1 MEEKM
6 KTTARIIALLVV
18 IVMLVNLAGCY
29 GSFSLTRKLYT
40 WNGSLGDKFVNT
52 AVMWVLMILPIYE
65 FTGFIDFVILNT
77 VEFWTGSNP
86 LAMQD
91 GEQDIKYFT
100 NEGKTYKI
108 VITKNNVNILET
120 VGPDSGKSI
129 NLSFTQETGN
139 WSLSDDKHDTVI
151 ANLNAD
157 KLKLFYP
164 NGEFRDIVLA
174 K

>member
-1 MEEKM
+1 M